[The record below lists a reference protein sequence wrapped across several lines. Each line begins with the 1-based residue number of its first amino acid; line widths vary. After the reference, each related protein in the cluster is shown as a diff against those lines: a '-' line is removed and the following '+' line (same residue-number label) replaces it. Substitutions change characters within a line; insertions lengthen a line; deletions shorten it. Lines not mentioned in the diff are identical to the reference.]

1 MYLFFH
7 IKSFGVRTG
16 CRIPYWAF
24 LEGDIRI
31 FKLQWCAG
39 VMVTITPKAGAPHVY
54 HLLSSKV

>member
-39 VMVTITPKAGAPHVY
+39 MMVTTTPKAGAPNV
-54 HLLSSKV
+54 